1 MSHFFIYA
9 NFYANWATAILS
21 FVNVAWILEIIVDS
35 FVERESLNEYV
46 ERNWKLPLVFILL
59 FAGLGVLFL
68 FLPQL
73 GLSAYLISIGFIALQ
88 TFFMRDY
95 KKMIRNW
102 ITPCWF
108 THSLTISLVL
118 SILSIVAVIV
128 FTFTAIGVSDYG
140 L

>member
-21 FVNVAWILEIIVDS
+21 FVNVAWVFEIIVDS

-46 ERNWKLPLVFILL
+46 ERNWKLPLVFITL
-59 FAGLGVLFL
+59 FASLAVMFL

-73 GLSAYLISIGFIALQ
+73 GLSAYLISIGFLALQ
-88 TFFMRDY
+88 IFFVRDY
-95 KKMIRNW
+95 KKMIRSW
-102 ITPCWF
+102 ITPCWY
-108 THSLTISLVL
+108 THSLTISMIL
-118 SILSIVAVIV
+118 SILSIIAVIL